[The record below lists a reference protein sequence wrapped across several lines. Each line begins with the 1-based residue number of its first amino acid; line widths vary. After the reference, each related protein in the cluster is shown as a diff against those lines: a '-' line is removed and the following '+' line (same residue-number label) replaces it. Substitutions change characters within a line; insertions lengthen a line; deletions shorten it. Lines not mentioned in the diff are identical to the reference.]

1 MQDHRVPS
9 SHRAKIAED
18 ILCAASYI
26 SLLPAIAM
34 LILPRTRCNRRIRF
48 HACQS
53 VLLNWLLMSVG
64 FLLYLRAGMDRLLDV
79 GSGARFEWTAR
90 ILCMFV
96 WSFAS
101 LSLARG
107 GEFRIPFLASLAET
121 GERMVVPPARET
133 QCRGPSHRGIQAK
146 GSDATLQLRNARLL
160 KVLRDSYSR
169 RTFVLGRKCRNLRV
183 SRSASACGWAKP

>member
-107 GEFRIPFLASLAET
+107 GEFRIPFLASLAERQANAWLFRRLARPSV
-121 GERMVVPPARET
+121 EAPAT
-133 QCRGPSHRGIQAK
+133 A
-146 GSDATLQLRNARLL
+146 GSRLKEAMQL
-160 KVLRDSYSR
+160 SS
-169 RTFVLGRKCRNLRV
+169 
-183 SRSASACGWAKP
+183 